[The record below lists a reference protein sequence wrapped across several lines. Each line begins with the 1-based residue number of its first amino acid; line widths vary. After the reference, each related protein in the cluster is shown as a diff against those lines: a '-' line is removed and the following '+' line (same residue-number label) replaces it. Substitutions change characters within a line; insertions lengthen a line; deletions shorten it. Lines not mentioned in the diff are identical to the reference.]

1 MSDQL
6 LGVDTSELIASTG
19 RPRFAL
25 GTRHTDKSGY
35 EWMYV
40 QSSVAF
46 AQYDVV
52 TIKSTFQGLPI
63 TAASAKV
70 SPMVGF
76 AQVAFA
82 VDEFGWVMTQGKP
95 VIRVLVDAAVDK
107 PLYTSG
113 TAGALDD
120 ATTSQAIRGLVLEDT
135 MTTTTSGTVTALAT
149 FPQVEWGAT
158 LSQI

>member
-6 LGVDTSELIASTG
+6 LGVDTSEEIVSTG
-19 RPRFAL
+19 VPRFAL
-25 GTRHTDKSGY
+25 GTRHTDKAGNT
-35 EWMYV
+35 WMYV
-40 QSSVAF
+40 QASTA
-46 AQYDVV
+46 ATQYDVV
-52 TIKSTFQGLPI
+52 TIKSTFKTTPI
-63 TAASAKV
+63 TAATAKV

-76 AQVAFA
+76 AQIAFT
-82 VDEFGWVMTQGKP
+82 VDYFGWVMINGKP
-95 VIRVLVDAAVDK
+95 VITVLVDAAVDK

-135 MTTTTSGTVTALAT
+135 MTQTTSGQVTALAT